1 MSCSSNHLSN
11 FIKLKLMWYCLPQ
24 FFTAESIRNYYDLVA
39 SEVLDSSLKSFD
51 SRLKDIIKRD
61 VFDEKFTA
69 IIEELDVILK
79 DRFVEDLTDA
89 KYLFEHRKDK
99 LSLELQ
105 SEIKD
110 LIGHVE
116 RKLKSTEKLCKS
128 ALVEKSYKIR
138 TPTGTPGSSP
148 SSSPK
153 LLPGEL
159 TASLF
164 VDIGAQDKLECQ
176 LDYS

>member
-1 MSCSSNHLSN
+1 
-11 FIKLKLMWYCLPQ
+11 MWYCLPQ

>member
-1 MSCSSNHLSN
+1 MQEARLPILYVLLVRWDDVCAHA
-11 FIKLKLMWYCLPQ
+11 IKAK
-24 FFTAESIRNYYDLVA
+24 VA
-39 SEVLDSSLKSFD
+39 WPVLQS
-51 SRLKDIIKRD
+51 KRD

-89 KYLFEHRKDK
+89 KYLFENRKDQ

-128 ALVEKSYKIR
+128 ALVEKSYKIK
-138 TPTGTPGSSP
+138 TPTGTPSSSP

-164 VDIGAQDKLECQ
+164 IDTGAQDKLEGH
-176 LDYS
+176 LGYS